1 MRVLH
6 SETPE
11 GLMEGGAMGVDDSNV
26 SAVTADSFDVTPTKD
41 SVAAKA
47 PATK

>member
-11 GLMEGGAMGVDDSNV
+11 GLMESGALGVDDSTI
-26 SAVTADSFDVTPTKD
+26 SAVTSDSFDVTPTKD
-41 SVAAKA
+41 SVAKA
-47 PATK
+47 PVTK